1 MSYDKFEL
9 REELA
14 IRRLITFFYR
24 EMPQDYFFAGE
35 KHDFWEIVYVD
46 KGEWDVAVDGAPFHL
61 EQGDLVFY
69 GPNEFHRGGAAQ
81 KSTPNVI
88 IVTFECDS
96 PAMDYFAANRVFR
109 LDDKERGIFA
119 SLVKAGLE
127 SFDPPIDSPR
137 MRKLNRRAGAPFGSE
152 QLIRNHLE
160 NLLIHL
166 IRRQHASVPS
176 AALDKPA
183 SAVKENK
190 EHLIVAEVTEYLK
203 AHMAEDLTVDELCR
217 RFQVSRTQLKTAFKL
232 QTGQGVLEAIN
243 QMKIERAKRLIRE
256 ERHNYTEIADMLGYS
271 SIHYFSRQFKK
282 LTNMTPTEYART
294 VKLRAIDD
302 DQSGCWDL
310 V

>member
-1 MSYDKFEL
+1 MSYEKFEL

-35 KHDFWEIVYVD
+35 QHDFWEIVYVD
-46 KGEWDVAVDGAPFHL
+46 KGEWDVTVDGAPFHL

-88 IVTFECDS
+88 IITFECDS
-96 PAMDYFAANRVFR
+96 PAMKYFAEHRVFR
-109 LDDKERGIFA
+109 LDEKERGIFS

-127 SFDPPIDSPR
+127 SFDPPIDSPK
-137 MRKLNRRAGAPFGSE
+137 MRKLHRREGSPFGSE

-160 NLLIHL
+160 NMLIHF
-166 IRRQHASVPS
+166 IRRKHVPI
-176 AALDKPA
+176 APEKPA

-190 EHLIVAEVTEYLK
+190 ENVIASEVLDYLK
-203 AHMAEDLTVDELCR
+203 ANMAEDLTVDELCR
-217 RFQVSRTQLKTAFKL
+217 RFQVSRTQLKTAFRL
-232 QTGQGVLEAIN
+232 QTGQGVLEAFN
-243 QMKIERAKRLIRE
+243 HMKIERAKVLIRE
-256 ERHNYTEIADMLGYS
+256 ERHNYTEIAEMLGYS

-282 LTNMTPTEYART
+282 LTNMTPTEYARS
-294 VKLRAIDD
+294 VKLRALD

-310 V
+310 S